1 MENQSTYRI
10 RTTLGDTN
18 PVTIP
23 VSLMQEY
30 NSFEILSLK
39 VNTDDTYRSY
49 TSPTGMVIGRVST
62 ANNGLGIP
70 NVRVSIFVP
79 KETYDQSDEEEVLYP
94 FSSPTDTDTDRVRYN
109 LLPSDSDVSCYQV
122 VGTMPTKRKI
132 LDNETVCDVFDKY
145 YKYTTITNEAG
156 DFMLSEIPVGK
167 QRIHIDA
174 DLSDIGPFLSQ
185 KPYDMI
191 ENLGYS
197 KDKFDSTRQFKTS
210 KDLDSLVQI
219 LCQNKSVYV
228 YPYWGDSTENS
239 SEMKI
244 TRTDLS
250 LNYEFKTSAVFIGS
264 VVTDKQSNSI
274 KHNCASTKTAGKM
287 SDLVTGPGRIEMIR
301 KTIDNKVEQYRVK
314 GDDLI
319 DDNGVWCYQVP
330 MNLDYVRTDEFGNII
345 PTDDP
350 NKGIPTRA
358 RVRFRITI
366 NEMEDDNDKYKR
378 CSYLVPN
385 NPKTTDEK
393 FLKENDADY
402 SFGSST
408 WDESYVDMF
417 WNKVYTVKN
426 YIPRIQR
433 SNKHTNQKHSG
444 IKWINFYGDNNPF
457 PYNNVSI
464 KLPFQYRLICMIVK
478 VIIYIVYAINIVLSL
493 LGELTC
499 QIVKFLK
506 AIANIGILGV
516 HPFKIIVNP
525 ILKIVEKL
533 LINCISFSADFCD
546 DGINSVKTYP
556 GCITSVTTCVW
567 EQSKKDCQE
576 ESYENMKNGE
586 DSMICTTETSYL
598 ENCVETQLAQSNDA
612 TSFNFENDWI
622 NGCLYMPLWYRRIKP
637 KRSYFF
643 GLFKK
648 KAKDEWCSVNTGYK
662 NLYITSFCTLN
673 GGYSYYSENYSGDN
687 VEYHIPKSTDSCGDD
702 CHEANTRIALKK
714 GVVVDKE
721 NSYGQTVWYY
731 RAVEAVAS
739 DNSSASEYVNDNENA
754 MLSKTLYATDIVML
768 GSLNDCDLNGIPK
781 FYNYL
786 RASTFNMPTDI
797 LFTDTEYEYQVNED
811 GELEDVSYHQ
821 VSVSSGSDWG
831 NKNEYG
837 YKDGGL
843 FYSIGCNSID
853 VDSSSCINLKRVCEL
868 GVGLDDMKYVENLTT
883 AINSDEDELDYDND
897 DYYLRPDGFIS
908 YDDIVD
914 FNYRSMFATMNGNGL
929 KTKINTTNGVRE
941 YDFRH
946 LYIDNFDGSLA
957 PFMSDT
963 LKGRTKANYRYN
975 ANLEVTNPDYLT
987 FRMGDNPY
995 YYDGKNLVSGDTT
1008 SSPGTYALPKY
1019 QNSFYFYFG
1028 LKEGKTAIDLFNQ
1041 KYNGKCSEE
1050 TVEEASIPY
1059 EYEANSWCHAD
1070 SDDNDIYDHKSYDGY
1085 LKIDLEDVSL
1095 PCSIMMNSKTNRYIT
1110 YTVVDI
1116 DGNTS
1121 VDSEKIY
1128 FGKSD
1133 TEFSTYTRYYLHYEN
1148 SSIGVDVTGCYMLS
1162 NGEYTMYITDNE
1174 GNQQSLDIN
1183 ITKNKLTFEYE
1194 VTNFALDNKT
1204 LLSKYGSY
1212 GNVAT
1217 SGTVGFST
1225 EDSDSTPSVTR
1236 TDDDEDTTIN
1246 GTICVYNIYSNY
1258 SQLQNFVITVEPYN
1272 DDTDSSN
1279 WEVSFYFYEGDLD
1292 EKKSSSTDYIDVED
1306 SYYVIKCPKGGI
1318 YYKVTVAEIC
1328 DGDDDYYVTNN
1339 SVYYRVLVD
1348 EPTEYKLFINGVDY
1362 DIIKNF
1368 TTGWTLSTIID
1379 LQTSS
1384 PSGSSNLTP
1393 YSGEPSIS
1401 DIKGWLYINDINN
1414 EYYDWSAD
1422 SDTYGDGSITTNTD
1436 NEGCLVINDKYVV
1449 EDKDGNAIY
1458 DEDPGEGNDGH
1469 EAWQCYQHYKN
1480 RLAFVEKM
1488 KSAFWLMSSDEEKSI
1503 TFTVQTDDTPYDIWV
1518 MYNDEY
1524 TSEVYDNYNDYN
1536 ETQSDTYKAYRH
1548 HWIYTGESTNIITGI
1563 KVPNITYR
1571 ESEAFGNANDD
1582 VINTSYSW
1590 AYSSSGICFGQDN
1603 IAEESTDGGISIK
1616 PPYMVACV
1624 NNIGET
1630 KPEGLTENY
1639 FFVKSA
1645 NSSGIKSYN
1654 FGNDGYGYLSYNGKE
1669 FFQFYII
1676 DKIFSTDIVCWAY
1689 INNIPYYDKDHGGEY
1704 IKANGLVAGVVL
1716 NGVSSSVDS
1725 NGYVSDFE
1733 DAEVFGDTVRLMSY
1747 SNDDENS
1754 IPTHRCILPSSDNDY
1769 STYPKYVHTTQVG
1782 NEKQYVEVPNL
1793 TGELSFVDSVGYT
1806 TTETLYGAMSIEIN
1820 SSSIS
1825 NSYDDSASILS
1836 VSLSNCDVD
1845 SGCMFYI
1852 ICADGHEYPLNRF
1865 DDNTLKCGE
1874 TDYWTGDNPVQLFN
1888 YNTKKSHIKA
1898 CVDTDVT
1905 SSIVTT
1911 DTDGNEVSTASEG
1924 YGTTGIFM
1932 NLGNKPYYVICITKN
1947 NCRAISPVYDFAE
1960 CYYRMTWEEAEDENV
1975 NEDSGDDSEGYGD
1988 YVLHIEIIRDDSYY
2002 LNYYLSYY
2010 DFTVEYDVKY
2020 NGASFVS
2027 GSFSHDA
2034 DNKDYCEDQYINPT
2048 AFDTLERMERL
2059 FGNGMYKSNVYCYVT
2074 DITGLRHRCKNKE
2087 HDD

>member
-10 RTTLGDTN
+10 RTALGDTN
-18 PVTIP
+18 PITIP

-39 VNTDDTYRSY
+39 VNMDDTYRSY

-79 KETYDQSDEEEVLYP
+79 KERYDQTDEEEVLYP
-94 FSSPTDTDTDRVRYN
+94 FSSPTDTDTDRIRYN

-197 KDKFDSTRQFKTS
+197 EDKFDSTRKFKTS

-250 LNYEFKTSAVFIGS
+250 LNYEFNTSAVFIGS
-264 VVTDKQSNSI
+264 IVTDKQSNSI
-274 KHNCASTKTAGKM
+274 KHNCSSTKSSGRM
-287 SDLVTGPGRIEMIR
+287 SDLIAGPGRIEMIR

-314 GDDLI
+314 GDYLI

-358 RVRFRITI
+358 RVRFRITL
-366 NEMEDDNDKYKR
+366 NEMADDKDKYKR

-499 QIVKFLK
+499 QIVKLLK
-506 AIANIGILGV
+506 AIAKIGIFGV
-516 HPFKIIVNP
+516 HPFKIVINP

-546 DGINSVKTYP
+546 DEINSVKTYP

-567 EQSKKDCQE
+567 ESSKTDCQN

-648 KAKDEWCSVNTGYK
+648 KAKDEWCSANMGHK
-662 NLYITSFCTLN
+662 NVYITSFCTLN
-673 GGYSYYSENYSGDN
+673 GSDTYSSENYSGDE
-687 VEYHIPKSTDSCGDD
+687 VTYHIPELGDSCGDE
-702 CHEANTRIALKK
+702 CHEVNTRIALKN
-714 GVVVDKE
+714 GVIVDKE

-731 RAVEAVAS
+731 RAAEVVVS
-739 DNSSASEYVNDNENA
+739 DNSSASEYVNDKGTA

-781 FYNYL
+781 LYNYL
-786 RASTFNMPTDI
+786 SASTFNMPTDI
-797 LFTDTEYEYQVNED
+797 LFTDTEYEYQVSDD

-821 VSVSSGSDWG
+821 ISVSSGADWG

-843 FYSIGCNSID
+843 FYSIGCNSIE

-883 AINSDEDELDYDND
+883 AISSDEDELDYDND

-963 LKGRTKANYRYN
+963 LKMRTKANYRYN

-995 YYDGKNLVSGDTT
+995 YYDGENLVSGDTT
-1008 SSPGTYALPKY
+1008 TSPGNYSLPKY

-1041 KYNGKCSEE
+1041 KYNGECSEE
-1050 TVEEASIPY
+1050 TSEEVSIPY
-1059 EYEANSWCHAD
+1059 ESEANSWCYAD
-1070 SDDNDIYDHKSYDGY
+1070 SDDDDTYNHASYDGY
-1085 LKIDLEDVSL
+1085 LKIDLEGVYL
-1095 PCSIMMNSKTNRYIT
+1095 PCTIMINSKTNRYIT
-1110 YTVVDI
+1110 YTVVD
-1116 DGNTS
+1116 DEGDTS
-1121 VDSEKIY
+1121 INSEKIY
-1128 FGKSD
+1128 FGGSGI
-1133 TEFSTYTRYYLHYEN
+1133 EFSDYTRYYSHYEN
-1148 SSIGVDVTGCYMLS
+1148 SSVGVDVDSCYMLG

-1174 GNQQSLDIN
+1174 GNQQSLDIS
-1183 ITKNKLTFEYE
+1183 ITKSKLSFEYE
-1194 VTNFALDNKT
+1194 VTKFALTNNMLINT
-1204 LLSKYGSY
+1204 YYSY
-1212 GNVAT
+1212 TAVATTGNVSIT
-1217 SGTVGFST
+1217 TD
-1225 EDSDSTPSVTR
+1225 DSDSTPTVTR
-1236 TDDDEDTTIN
+1236 VDGNNTIN
-1246 GTICVYNIYSNY
+1246 GTICIYNIYSDY
-1258 SQLQNFVITVEPYN
+1258 AQLQNFVITVEPYN
-1272 DDTDSSN
+1272 ADSDLGDWS
-1279 WEVSFYFYEGDLD
+1279 VSFYFYEGGYI
-1292 EKKSSSTDYIDVED
+1292 SGDYNCISG
-1306 SYYVIKCPKGGI
+1306 SYYVVKCPKGGI

-1328 DGDDDYYVTNN
+1328 VDDDGNYYVTSN
-1339 SVYYRVLVD
+1339 SVYYKVLVD

-1368 TTGWTLSTIID
+1368 DTGWTLMTSAG

-1384 PSGSSNLTP
+1384 PGGSDDSDLTP
-1393 YSGEPSIS
+1393 YSSVSIS
-1401 DIKGWLYINDINN
+1401 NINGWLNITDINN
-1414 EYYDWSAD
+1414 DYYNWGAD
-1422 SDTYGDGSITTNTD
+1422 SDTYGESDINADLDESGRLVLNGS
-1436 NEGCLVINDKYVV
+1436 YVV
-1449 EDKDGNAIY
+1449 EDEDGNAIY
-1458 DEDPGEGNDGH
+1458 EEDPGDGNEGH
-1469 EAWQCYQHYKN
+1469 RAWQCYQYYKN
-1480 RLAFVEKM
+1480 RLSFVEKM
-1488 KSAFWLMSSDEEKSI
+1488 KSAFWIRSNNEEKSI
-1503 TFTVQTDDTPYDIWV
+1503 SLTVQTDDTPYDIWV

-1524 TSEVYDNYNDYN
+1524 TSEAYNNYNDYN
-1536 ETQSDTYKAYRH
+1536 ETESDTDKNYRH
-1548 HWIYTGESTNIITGI
+1548 HWIYTGESTNIISGI
-1563 KVPNITYR
+1563 KVPNITYC
-1571 ESEAFGNANDD
+1571 ESEAFGIVNDE
-1582 VINTSYSW
+1582 VR
-1590 AYSSSGICFGQDN
+1590 SSSYKWATSGDICFGQDN

-1624 NNIGET
+1624 NNVGDT
-1630 KPEGLTENY
+1630 KPENLTSGD
-1639 FFVKSA
+1639 FFGGSVDS
-1645 NSSGIKSYN
+1645 SYN
-1654 FGNDGYGYLSYNGKE
+1654 FGSSGKGYLSNGGKE
-1669 FFQFYII
+1669 FFQFYLI
-1676 DKIFSTDIVCWAY
+1676 DKIFDNNIVCWAY
-1689 INNIPYYDKDHGGEY
+1689 INNIPYYDSSHGGEY
-1704 IKANGLVAGVVL
+1704 ITAKGLVAGVVL
-1716 NGVSSSVDS
+1716 NGLSSGVDS
-1725 NGYVSDFE
+1725 DGYVSDFE
-1733 DAEVFGDTVRLMSY
+1733 EAEVFGETVKLKTY
-1747 SNDDENS
+1747 STDDEDS
-1754 IPTHRCILPSSDNDY
+1754 IPTHRCILPYSDGDN
-1769 STYPKYVHTTQVG
+1769 STYVNYVHTDEVD
-1782 NEKQYVEVPNL
+1782 NKSQYVEAPNL
-1793 TGELSFVDSVGYT
+1793 TGELSFTDSAGYST
-1806 TTETLYGAMSIEIN
+1806 TNELYGALSIELN
-1820 SSSIS
+1820 STSMC
-1825 NSYDDSASILS
+1825 NCYDISASILS
-1836 VSLSNCDVD
+1836 VSLSNYDGD
-1845 SGCMFYI
+1845 SGYTFYI
-1852 ICADGHEYPLNRF
+1852 INADKCTYPLNSF
-1865 DDNTLKCGE
+1865 DENVLDCEKST
-1874 TDYWTGDNPVQLFN
+1874 TYWDGSNPPQLFN
-1888 YNTKKSHIKA
+1888 YNTKESHVKG
-1898 CVDTDVT
+1898 CVDTSVV
-1905 SSIVTT
+1905 SSVVTT
-1911 DTDGNEVSTASEG
+1911 DTDGVEVSTESAG
-1924 YGTTGIFM
+1924 YGTTGIFTS
-1932 NLGNKPYYVICITKN
+1932 LVKGAYYVIGITGN
-1947 NCRAISPVYDFAE
+1947 NCRTISPVYDFTD
-1960 CYYRMTWEEAEDENV
+1960 CYYSMAWEEAPDVEENV
-1975 NEDSGDDSEGYGD
+1975 EEDSDEDSEGYGD
-1988 YVLHIEIIRDDSYY
+1988 YIIQIKIETELLPYY
-2002 LNYYLSYY
+2002 LKYY
-2010 DFTVEYDVKY
+2010 DFTVEYEVKY
-2020 NGASFVS
+2020 SGATFVS
-2027 GSFSHDA
+2027 GSFSHKVGNED
-2034 DNKDYCEDQYINPT
+2034 DYSYNQYINPT
-2048 AFDTLERMERL
+2048 AYDTLERMVRL
-2059 FGNGMYKSNVYCYVT
+2059 LGDGMYKANVYCYVT
-2074 DITGLRHRCKNKE
+2074 DITGLKHRCKNANY
-2087 HDD
+2087 DN